1 MKLEHLESIS
11 SIAIVGATGLVGQE
25 FLAILAEHKIKF
37 PKMKLL
43 ASGNS
48 AGEFMECG
56 DQRIAVEELTE
67 DAFEGVEVAFFST
80 PTEVTLKYVPAAVER
95 GCLVIDDSNCFRMKP
110 DVALIIPQVN
120 GSILKDFEGR
130 IVATPNCTTTPLA
143 LVLKPLSDHY
153 GIERVIASTYQ
164 SVSGA
169 GRRANEELSHQ
180 CAVLLNAQGEENPQ
194 VFPHPIAFNC
204 IPRIG
209 KMLESGYTDEE
220 QKVSNELRK
229 ILALPDLKVTA
240 TAIRVP
246 TFTGHGLSATV
257 ELKDN
262 FGSIEEVRELLE
274 KFPGVKVLDKPEA
287 DIYPTNR
294 EVTGADYT
302 FVGRIRRD
310 PTVKAGLSFWVM
322 ADNLRKGAALNVLE
336 TLSTLYGYRRMN

>member
-1 MKLEHLESIS
+1 MKLSHLESIS
-11 SIAIVGATGLVGQE
+11 SLAIVGATGLVGQE
-25 FLAILAEHKIKF
+25 CLAILSEHKIKF
-37 PKMKLL
+37 QKLKLL

-48 AGEFMECG
+48 AGEYLEVG
-56 DQRIAVEELTE
+56 SERIAVEELTPE
-67 DAFEGVEVAFFST
+67 AFEGVEVAFFST
-80 PTEVTLKYVPAAVER
+80 PTEVTEKYVPAAVER
-95 GCLVIDDSNCFRMKP
+95 GCLVIDDSNCFRMQP
-110 DVALIIPQVN
+110 NVALVVPQVN
-120 GSILKDFEGR
+120 GAILKDFEGR
-130 IVATPNCTTTPLA
+130 IIATPNCTTTPLA
-143 LVLKPLSDHY
+143 VVLKPLADAF
-153 GIERVIASTYQ
+153 GIERVVVSTYQ

-180 CAVLLNAQGEENPQ
+180 CAALLNGQGDDEPQ

-209 KMLESGYTDEE
+209 KTLESGYTDEE

-229 ILALPDLKVTA
+229 ILGLPNLKVTT

-257 ELKDN
+257 ELKQEC
-262 FGSIEEVRELLE
+262 GSIEEVRAMLDQ
-274 KFPGVKVLDKPEA
+274 FPGLRVLDKPDA

-302 FVGRIRRD
+302 FVGRLRRD
-310 PTVKAGLSFWVM
+310 PTVKSGLSFWVM

-336 TLSTLYGYRRMN
+336 ILSTLYGYRRMN